1 MDKEVLSALSEA
13 ARDEVF
19 FHWVADHFAHWVS
32 SGLIPEH
39 LLAPSKVQELYQYL
53 LEHRYT
59 LLKTLRKR

>member
-1 MDKEVLSALSEA
+1 MDKEVLSALSAA
-13 ARDEVF
+13 ARDETF
-19 FHWVADHFAHWVS
+19 LYWVSDHFTHWVS

-59 LLKTLRKR
+59 LLKTLQK